1 MAFAIGYNVKQANE
15 LMDKVAEAYK
25 NLGIYTK
32 EQWNAVT
39 DVLQREWV
47 GEDEQDFE
55 KRLAERICALYVNAS
70 ELAKNCVNT
79 IGGLAQAWYDFQQK
93 NTLSGEM
100 AEGKG
105 SIRIDIPTI
114 KTDDQIVKSKPKSIG
129 NNDDR
134 GLRDGSSKTT
144 IQTAVSEFVAAV
156 KDQTQGLFEE
166 IEANT
171 AFFGDQTTNIKTY
184 IDKVGVAIGEVT
196 AAVKDMYTAL
206 DTLAAS
212 SYTTAT
218 SDISQQFTTAGTNV
232 DNSLNDLGTS
242 RWS

>member
-15 LMDKVAEAYK
+15 LMDKVADAYK

-32 EQWNAVT
+32 DQWNAVT

-55 KRLAERICALYVNAS
+55 KRLAERICTLYVNAC
-70 ELAKNCVNT
+70 ELATSCVNT
-79 IGGLAQAWYDFQQK
+79 IGGLAQAWYEFQQK
-93 NTLSGEM
+93 NTLSGEV

-105 SIRIDIPTI
+105 RFNVDIPKI
-114 KTDDQIVKSKPKSIG
+114 KMDDQIIKAKPKSIS

-134 GLRDGSSKTT
+134 GLREASSKTT
-144 IQTAVSEFVAAV
+144 IQTAVSDFVGEI
-156 KDQTQGLFEE
+156 KKKTEGLFGE
-166 IEANT
+166 IEANN
-171 AFFGDQTTNIKTY
+171 AFFGDQTAGIKSY
-184 IDKVGVAIGEVT
+184 IDKVGYAIGEVT

-206 DTLAAS
+206 DTLASS

-218 SDISQQFTTAGTNV
+218 SDISQQFTTASTNV
-232 DNSLNDLGTS
+232 ENSLNDLGTS

>member
-32 EQWNAVT
+32 DQWNAVVS
-39 DVLQREWV
+39 VLQNEWV

-55 KRLAERICALYVNAS
+55 KRLADRICALYVNAS

-105 SIRIDIPTI
+105 SLKIDIPSI
-114 KTDDQIVKSKPKSIG
+114 KTDDQIVKSKPKSIS

-134 GLRDGSSKTT
+134 GLREASSKTT
-144 IQTAVSEFVAAV
+144 IQTAVSDFVTEI
-156 KDQTQGLFEE
+156 KNKTEGLFEE

-171 AFFGDQTTNIKTY
+171 AFFGDQTTNIKAY
-184 IDKVGVAIGEVT
+184 INKVGYAIGEVT
-196 AAVKDMYTAL
+196 AAVKDMHTAL

-218 SDISQQFTTAGTNV
+218 SDISQQFTTASTNV
-232 DNSLNDLGTS
+232 ENSLSDLGTS